1 MEFHVIIPAR
11 FASTRLPG
19 KVILDIAGKPMVQHV
34 YERALESGAESVV
47 IATDSEK
54 VRDVCEGF
62 GATVCMTLESHQSG
76 TERIAEAVNL
86 LDYNDNDIIVNV
98 QADEPL
104 LPIPLIHQV
113 AEELEVHNTVKMAS
127 LCKVV
132 DDVDELF
139 NPNMAK
145 VILNHRRQ
153 AMYFSRAPIP
163 WERDN
168 FTVDTLPKHMQG
180 VHYRHIG
187 LYAYRASFLQQYV
200 EMEPCDAEH
209 LELLEQL
216 RVLWHGG
223 RIQMGIVKT
232 AVPRGVDNE
241 EDLALIRKQAQ
252 TRGSAK

>member
-19 KVILDIAGKPMVQHV
+19 KVLLDIAGKPMVQHV
-34 YERALESGAESVV
+34 YERAQASGAESVV
-47 IATDSEK
+47 IATDSEQ
-54 VRDVCEGF
+54 VRAACEAF
-62 GATVCMTLESHQSG
+62 GATVCMTLDTHQSG
-76 TERIAEAVNL
+76 TERVAEAVSL
-86 LDYNDNDIIVNV
+86 LDYNDDDIIVNV

-104 LPIPLIHQV
+104 LPTALIQQV
-113 AEELEVHNTVKMAS
+113 AEELSLHDTVKMAS

-132 DDVDELF
+132 DDVEELF

-168 FTVDTLPKHMQG
+168 FKLGAVPSQMGG

-187 LYAYRASFLQQYV
+187 LYAYRASFLQQYI
-200 EMEPCDAEH
+200 EMEPCEAEH

-223 RIQMGIVKT
+223 RIQMGIVKQT
-232 AVPRGVDNE
+232 VPRGVDTE
-241 EDLALIRKQAQ
+241 TDLAVIRKQAGAA
-252 TRGSAK
+252 RA

>member
-19 KVILDIAGKPMVQHV
+19 KVLLDIAGKPMVQHV

-47 IATDSEK
+47 IATDHEQ
-54 VRDVCEGF
+54 VRDVCEKF
-62 GATVCMTLESHQSG
+62 GATVCMTLDSHQSG
-76 TERIAEAVNL
+76 TERVAEAVSL
-86 LDYNDNDIIVNV
+86 MDYNDDDIIVNL
-98 QADEPL
+98 QGDEPL
-104 LPIPLIHQV
+104 LPAALIQQV
-113 AEELEVHNTVKMAS
+113 AEELTVHETVKMAS

-132 DDVDELF
+132 DDVEELF

-168 FTVDTLPKHMQG
+168 FKPETLPKSMQG

-187 LYAYRASFLQQYV
+187 IYAYRASFLQQYI
-200 EMEPCDAEH
+200 EMEPCEAEH
-209 LELLEQL
+209 LEFLEQL

-223 RIQMGIVKT
+223 RIQMGIVKQ
-232 AVPRGVDNE
+232 AVPRGVDIE
-241 EDLALIRKQAQ
+241 ADLAIIRKQLGH
-252 TRGSAK
+252 RG